1 MRVRTVD
8 DVLEEWEAA
17 WRERTTDVPFARW
30 RVECDDPWADDAVI
44 QIEALDTPDWRA
56 GRDVRDALAARREVF
71 FPALALALRDPRY
84 NVWTRAL
91 EALSPVEPKRH
102 AELEAALLSLLVAPP
117 PPAYEAAPP
126 LVLASFRAV
135 AEHPWSPDGAEAL
148 TALASDGDPIS
159 ASSAAII
166 SSQPAQLGGGLEAL
180 RAWSARRDV
189 PEDIAS
195 RALEHVV
202 PAVETHR
209 GVPRSGEH
217 TLRRLRALLARP
229 EPVAGSSDE

>member
-1 MRVRTVD
+1 MGERTID
-8 DVLEEWEAA
+8 DVLDEWEAA
-17 WRERTTDVPFARW
+17 WRERATDVPFARW

-56 GRDVRDALAARREVF
+56 GRDVRDALAAQREVF

-91 EALSPVEPKRH
+91 DALSRVGPERR

-117 PPAYEAAPP
+117 PPAYEGAPP
-126 LVLASFRAV
+126 LVLAFRAV
-135 AEHPWSPDGAEAL
+135 VEHPWSPHGAAAL
-148 TALASDGDPIS
+148 AALASEGDPSS
-159 ASSAAII
+159 ATSAAII

-195 RALEHVV
+195 RALEHAV
-202 PAVETHR
+202 PAVEAHL
-209 GVPRSGEH
+209 GVPWSGEH
-217 TLRRLRALLARP
+217 TLQRLRALLARP
-229 EPVAGSSDE
+229 ESVAGPSDE